1 MLIYQDI
8 NFKFNHSQ
16 LGRFNASVNYLNN
29 LELQYFFPLSSFEIK
44 ESWATTKTIA
54 EISV

>member
-1 MLIYQDI
+1 MLINQDI

-16 LGRFNASVNYLNN
+16 FGRFNASVNYLNN